1 MNDIFDYDEYES
13 PKKDN
18 VLLDTN
24 NGKDNKSNKNKD
36 VKKINKSK
44 NSNNLNPE
52 DKKNLIKSIILII
65 VLIGLVFAIIF
76 YTKSTKKDNNN
87 SNSDNNSNPNA
98 EIKNNKEEIKKV
110 SIIDTDSNTRPY
122 AVMINCHNAALPQAG
137 LNNAYIVYELMV
149 EGGITRMMALFKDKE
164 VNKIGSVRSAR
175 TQYLDYVYEN
185 DAIYAHAG
193 GAADADRR
201 LANEKINHVDV
212 DGVYGIR
219 DTSLKRDWEHK
230 LFTTTNLIKK
240 GATAKGYRL
249 TTDTKSLLKYTAK
262 EIDMTK
268 YNSSVANNVSIK
280 YSDYR
285 TSNYTYDSSSKTYL
299 RSMNSTKNTDLI
311 TGEQYKVKNIL
322 VYAVNYSSYCDHGY
336 CLYQKIDNVGT
347 GEGLYITDGYSVPI
361 IWEKPSKNAKTT
373 YKLKETGKELELNDG
388 NTYIQIY
395 PTSGKLTIN

>member
-1 MNDIFDYDEYES
+1 MNDVYDYDEYLE
-13 PKKDN
+13 PKKEK

-24 NGKDNKSNKNKD
+24 KSSSDKKKTNK
-36 VKKINKSK
+36 KKINSNKSPNK
-44 NSNNLNPE
+44 KKMNEEN
-52 DKKNLIKSIILII
+52 KKNLIRSIILI
-65 VLIGLVFAIIF
+65 VALIGLVGAFIF
-76 YTKSTKKDNNN
+76 YKKMSTPSSEPSKPNNN
-87 SNSDNNSNPNA
+87 SG
-98 EIKNNKEEIKKV
+98 IKDDNKEEVKKV

-122 AVMINCHNAALPQAG
+122 AVMINCHNEALPQAG

-201 LANEKINHVDV
+201 LASEKINHVDV
-212 DGVYGIR
+212 DGAYGIR
-219 DTSLKRDWEHK
+219 DTSLKRAWEHK
-230 LFTTTNLIKK
+230 LFTTTTLIKK
-240 GATAKGYRL
+240 GATDKGYRL
-249 TTDTKSLLKYTAK
+249 TTDVKSLLKYTPN
-262 EIDMTK
+262 EIDPTTYQGSK
-268 YNSSVANNVSIK
+268 VANNVSIK
-280 YSDYR
+280 YSYYR
-285 TSNYTYDSSSKTYL
+285 TSNYTYDSESKTYL
-299 RSMNSTKNTDLI
+299 RSMNNTKNTDLV

-336 CLYQKIDNVGT
+336 CQYQKIDNVGS
-347 GEGLYITDGYSVPI
+347 GEGLYITNGYSIPI
-361 IWEKPSKNAKTT
+361 TWEKSSKNTKTI

-395 PTSGKLTIN
+395 PTSGNLTIN

>member
-24 NGKDNKSNKNKD
+24 KGKDNKSNKNKD

-65 VLIGLVFAIIF
+65 VLIVLVFAIIF

-87 SNSDNNSNPNA
+87 SNSGNNSNPNT
-98 EIKNNKEEIKKV
+98 EIKDNTLEEKKV
-110 SIIDTDSNTRPY
+110 SIIDVDSNTRPY

-149 EGGITRMMALFKDKE
+149 EGGITRMMALFKDRD
-164 VNKIGSVRSAR
+164 VDKIGSVRSAR

-193 GAADADRR
+193 WAADAERKI
-201 LANEKINHVDV
+201 NSENINHVDV
-212 DGVYGIR
+212 DGAYGVR
-219 DTSLKRDWEHK
+219 DASLNRAWEHK

-268 YNSSVANNVSIK
+268 YNSSVANNISIK

-322 VYAVNYSSYCDHGY
+322 VYAVNYSSYCDHGN
-336 CLYQKIDNVGT
+336 CKYQKIDNVGT

>member
-1 MNDIFDYDEYES
+1 MNDIFDYDEYDI
-13 PKKDN
+13 PKKNN

-24 NGKDNKSNKNKD
+24 NKSNKNND
-36 VKKINKSK
+36 VKKTNKSK

-52 DKKNLIKSIILII
+52 DKKNLLKSIVLII

-76 YTKSTKKDNNN
+76 YSKSTKKDNNN
-87 SNSDNNSNPNA
+87 SNSGNNSNPNT
-98 EIKNNKEEIKKV
+98 EIKDNTEEDKKV
-110 SIIDTDSNTRPY
+110 SIIDIDSNTRPY

-149 EGGITRMMALFKDKE
+149 EGGITRMMALFKDKD
-164 VNKIGSVRSAR
+164 VDKIGSVRSAR

-201 LANEKINHVDV
+201 LANENINHVDV
-212 DGVYGIR
+212 DGAYGIR
-219 DTSLKRDWEHK
+219 DTSLNRAWEHK

-249 TTDTKSLLKYTAK
+249 TTNTKSLLKYTAK

-268 YNSSVANNVSIK
+268 YNSSVANNISIK

-299 RSMNSTKNTDLI
+299 RSMNSTKNTDLV